1 MSLHQN
7 VWVDNWAGRD
17 MEGIKG
23 WGGEEKGRGKEGV
36 GGRGGDQGDWRESGG
51 CSVRQEIINQR
62 PEYLW
67 NEPMRRRR
75 EMGFPSNS

>member
-23 WGGEEKGRGKEGV
+23 GRRGKGKGKEGV
-36 GGRGGDQGDWRESGG
+36 GGGGRDKIEGG
-51 CSVRQEIINQR
+51 KRV
-62 PEYLW
+62 
-67 NEPMRRRR
+67 
-75 EMGFPSNS
+75 